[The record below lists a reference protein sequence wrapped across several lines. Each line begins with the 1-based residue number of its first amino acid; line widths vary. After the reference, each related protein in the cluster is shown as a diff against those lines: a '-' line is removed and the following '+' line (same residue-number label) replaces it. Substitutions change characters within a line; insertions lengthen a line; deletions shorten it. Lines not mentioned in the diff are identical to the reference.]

1 MYGAAAFCILLQVCH
16 EYFLYPH
23 LTIFWSL
30 LSISHKCDK
39 NRLTVFINLYRTL
52 VRVEFLNN
60 NEKVQG
66 EL

>member
-1 MYGAAAFCILLQVCH
+1 MSICNLGWKD
-16 EYFLYPH
+16 YFLYPH